1 MDNGP
6 TNKPTNGLTIQESSK
21 PITESSKPITESSKP
36 IPELQK
42 PGIFSWFSNIFKPK
56 EVVQKGGKRKN
67 RRTKKNKKSKSVKSR
82 K

>member
-1 MDNGP
+1 MNIEHTNKP
-6 TNKPTNGLTIQESSK
+6 TDKPTNGLTIQESSK
-21 PITESSKPITESSKP
+21 PITESSKPI
-36 IPELQK
+36 PEPQK
-42 PGIFSWFSNIFKPK
+42 PGIFSWFSNMFKPK